1 MLAPLSLELQLDLP
15 DEEPYDVVIIGGGPA
30 GLTAAIYAARA
41 KLKTLVL
48 DKHPRTG
55 ALGMTSKIENYP
67 GIPKPISGSEL
78 LDIFRSQA
86 IQFGAEYIQA
96 QVTSVDLLKDP
107 KEVISSAGTFYGHTV
122 IIATGAMG
130 HKPSIPGEAELI
142 GRGVSYCAV
151 CDAPFF
157 AGKDVAVIGDNDEA
171 LDELEF
177 VGKFVKS
184 VYFISPHREPRA
196 SAQSIERAKKLPNVV
211 WLMGTRVTAIEGNGK
226 VTGITVERE
235 GKRERL
241 PVSGVFIY
249 LVGAHPVTDFLNGQI
264 ELTPQGCIRVDPET
278 KMTNV
283 PGVFAVG
290 DVTCKEIRQVV
301 IAAAEGAVAALEAE
315 KFLRKRAKARSDW
328 AKTESPPNGSVPAQS
343 KNLSSTEIVS
353 LPSGER
359 RWEHFALKREA
370 ASD

>member
-1 MLAPLSLELQLDLP
+1 MLAPMNLELRLDLA
-15 DEEPYDVVIIGGGPA
+15 DEEPYDVVVIGGGPA

-67 GIPKPISGSEL
+67 GILQPISGAEL
-78 LDIFRSQA
+78 LDLFRKQA

-96 QVTSVDLLKDP
+96 QVTSVDLHRDP
-107 KEVISSAGTFYGHTV
+107 KEIISSAGTFYGRTV

-130 HKPSIPGEAELI
+130 HKPSIPGEAKLL

-177 VGKFVKS
+177 VSRFVKT
-184 VYFISPHREPRA
+184 VYLISPHREPKA
-196 SAQSIERAKKLPNVV
+196 SAESVERVKRLKNVV
-211 WLMGTRVTAIEGNGK
+211 WLMRTRVVAIEGDEQ
-226 VTGITVERE
+226 VTGIVVERD
-235 GKRERL
+235 GRQERL

-249 LVGAHPVTDFLNGQI
+249 LVGTHPVTDFLDGQV
-264 ELTPQGCIRVDPET
+264 ELTPQGCIKVDPET
-278 KMTNV
+278 KMTSV

-301 IAAAEGAVAALEAE
+301 IAAAEGAVAALEAD

-328 AKTESPPNGSVPAQS
+328 A
-343 KNLSSTEIVS
+343 
-353 LPSGER
+353 
-359 RWEHFALKREA
+359 
-370 ASD
+370 

>member
-1 MLAPLSLELQLDLP
+1 MLAPMNLELRLDLA
-15 DEEPYDVVIIGGGPA
+15 DEEPYDVVVIGGGPA

-67 GIPKPISGSEL
+67 GILQPISGAEL
-78 LDIFRSQA
+78 LDLFRKQA

-96 QVTSVDLLKDP
+96 QVTSVDLHRDP
-107 KEVISSAGTFYGHTV
+107 KEIISSAGTFYGRTV

-130 HKPSIPGEAELI
+130 HKPSIPGEAKLL

-177 VGKFVKS
+177 VSRFVKT
-184 VYFISPHREPRA
+184 VYLISPHREPKA
-196 SAQSIERAKKLPNVV
+196 SAESVERARRLKNVV
-211 WLMGTRVTAIEGNGK
+211 WLMRTRVVAIEGDEQ
-226 VTGITVERE
+226 VTGIVIESDGRQ
-235 GKRERL
+235 ERL

-249 LVGAHPVTDFLNGQI
+249 LVGTHPVTDFLDGQV
-264 ELTPQGCIRVDPET
+264 ELTPQGCIKVDPET
-278 KMTNV
+278 KMTSV

-301 IAAAEGAVAALEAE
+301 IAAAEGAVAALEAD

-328 AKTESPPNGSVPAQS
+328 A
-343 KNLSSTEIVS
+343 
-353 LPSGER
+353 
-359 RWEHFALKREA
+359 
-370 ASD
+370 

>member
-1 MLAPLSLELQLDLP
+1 MLAPMNLELRLDLT
-15 DEEPYDVVIIGGGPA
+15 DEEPYDVVVIGGGPA

-67 GIPKPISGSEL
+67 GILQPISGAEL
-78 LDIFRSQA
+78 LDLFRKQA

-96 QVTSVDLLKDP
+96 QVTSVDLRRDP
-107 KEVISSAGTFYGHTV
+107 KEIISSAGTFYGRTV

-130 HKPSIPGEAELI
+130 HKPSIPGEAKLL

-177 VGKFVKS
+177 VSRFVKT
-184 VYFISPHREPRA
+184 VYLISPHREPKA
-196 SAQSIERAKKLPNVV
+196 SAESVERAKRLKNVV
-211 WLMGTRVTAIEGNGK
+211 WLMRTRVVAIEGDEQ
-226 VTGITVERE
+226 VTGIVIERD
-235 GKRERL
+235 GRQERL

-249 LVGAHPVTDFLNGQI
+249 LVGTHPVTDFLDGQV
-264 ELTPQGCIRVDPET
+264 ELTPQGCIKVDPET
-278 KMTNV
+278 KMTSV

-301 IAAAEGAVAALEAE
+301 IAAAEGAVAALEAD

-328 AKTESPPNGSVPAQS
+328 A
-343 KNLSSTEIVS
+343 
-353 LPSGER
+353 
-359 RWEHFALKREA
+359 
-370 ASD
+370 

>member
-1 MLAPLSLELQLDLP
+1 MLAPMNLELRLDLA
-15 DEEPYDVVIIGGGPA
+15 DEEPYDVVVIGGGPA

-67 GIPKPISGSEL
+67 GILQPISGAELFEL
-78 LDIFRSQA
+78 LRKQA

-96 QVTSVDLLKDP
+96 QVTSVDLHRDP
-107 KEVISSAGTFYGHTV
+107 KEIISSAGTFYGRTV

-130 HKPSIPGEAELI
+130 HKPSIPGEAKLL

-177 VGKFVKS
+177 VSRFVKT
-184 VYFISPHREPRA
+184 VYLISPHREPKA
-196 SAQSIERAKKLPNVV
+196 SAESVERARRLKNVV
-211 WLMGTRVTAIEGNGK
+211 WLMRTRVVAIEGDEQ
-226 VTGITVERE
+226 VTGIVIESDGRQ
-235 GKRERL
+235 ERL

-249 LVGAHPVTDFLNGQI
+249 LVGTHPVTDFLDGQV
-264 ELTPQGCIRVDPET
+264 ELTPQGCIKVDPET
-278 KMTNV
+278 KMTSV

-301 IAAAEGAVAALEAE
+301 IAAAEGAVAALEAD

-328 AKTESPPNGSVPAQS
+328 A
-343 KNLSSTEIVS
+343 
-353 LPSGER
+353 
-359 RWEHFALKREA
+359 
-370 ASD
+370 

>member
-1 MLAPLSLELQLDLP
+1 MLSPMSLELRLDLH
-15 DEEPYDVVIIGGGPA
+15 DEEPYDVIVIGGGPA

-41 KLKTLVL
+41 KLKTLIL

-67 GIPKPISGSEL
+67 GISKPISGAEL

-86 IQFGAEYIQA
+86 IHFGAEYVQA
-96 QVTSVDLLKDP
+96 QVTSADLLKDP

-130 HKPSIPGEAELI
+130 HKPSIPGEGKLL
-142 GRGVSYCAV
+142 GKGVSYCAV

-177 VGKFVKS
+177 VSKFVKT
-184 VYFISPHREPRA
+184 VYLISPHQEPKA
-196 SAQSIERAKKLPNVV
+196 SVESIERAKKLTNVV
-211 WLMGTRVTAIEGNGK
+211 WMMRTRIVSIEGNGQ
-226 VTGITVERE
+226 VEGIVIERE
-235 GKRERL
+235 GKREKL
-241 PVSGVFIY
+241 PVAGVFVY
-249 LVGAHPVTDFLNGQI
+249 LIGTQPVTDFLNGQV
-264 ELTPQGCIRVDPET
+264 ELTTQGCIKVDPKT

-290 DVTCKEIRQVV
+290 DVTCKEIRQVI

-315 KFLRKRAKARSDW
+315 KFLRKRVKARSDW
-328 AKTESPPNGSVPAQS
+328 A
-343 KNLSSTEIVS
+343 
-353 LPSGER
+353 
-359 RWEHFALKREA
+359 
-370 ASD
+370 